1 MGLPFAKTLPFWK
14 TYESA
19 GFERFPQRPHFTPL
33 LKDKEDIREL
43 SAVGMIVTFY
53 GLLDEVKGL
62 KRDDPMSKLKGLNVE
77 FAKLKKH
84 GFNTKSPQATIN
96 KLLYLKDVRAKKAEK
111 QRCLEKSIEKE
122 ECESLKLQSKRATLK
137 RKICELLTQD
147 KVVKVKMNAVEIKIA
162 EMKSQAEKIGQDVE
176 DMEVEFQKVL
186 SAPW

>member
-1 MGLPFAKTLPFWK
+1 MPFAKTLPFWK

-77 FAKLKKH
+77 FAKLK
-84 GFNTKSPQATIN
+84 NMVSTPN
-96 KLLYLKDVRAKKAEK
+96 L
-111 QRCLEKSIEKE
+111 
-122 ECESLKLQSKRATLK
+122 LKLQSTNCCILKMCELRKPRSNDVWRSPLK
-137 RKICELLTQD
+137 RKS
-147 KVVKVKMNAVEIKIA
+147 VKVLNYNPR
-162 EMKSQAEKIGQDVE
+162 G
-176 DMEVEFQKVL
+176 L
-186 SAPW
+186 P